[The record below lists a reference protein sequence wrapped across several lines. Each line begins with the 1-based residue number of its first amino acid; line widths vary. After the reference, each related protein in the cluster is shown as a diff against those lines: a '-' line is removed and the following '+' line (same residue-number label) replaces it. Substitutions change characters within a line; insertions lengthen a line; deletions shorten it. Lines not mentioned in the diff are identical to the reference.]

1 MMFIFPGD
9 CFPDASG
16 VMMTLF
22 EVLPHETG
30 AWLESTLQ
38 MLPPGSMKPAEAERL
53 LKGIAEKV
61 QSGET
66 RKIRVLLQGSFRL
79 IFNQNRPFLTVPRF
93 HQLLPPPQ
101 RGPPRWPWPLGGDPI
116 PIQRMRYLFMCTIFP
131 LLSFICSPEQKRNP
145 RSICT
150 TGVGPFLLTRYVA
163 CVVCFEAHESG
174 RARDDF
180 MIRRL
185 MLAARSCIWSFDNDR
200 ILGILRIGFPIMCVM
215 TGRRYK

>member
-1 MMFIFPGD
+1 LFSFAFDKPTVSEFTSPDGRPYSNPPEVREAVKALLLSQGQVLFQRVLTGMMFIFPGD

-66 RKIRVLLQGSFRL
+66 RKIRVLLQGSSRA
-79 IFNQNRPFLTVPRF
+79 IFQFESVLFLTFSRF

-101 RGPPRWPWPLGGDPI
+101 RRPPRRPWPPGGDTI
-116 PIQRMRYLFMCTIFP
+116 PIQRMRPLLMCTIFF
-131 LLSFICSPEQKRNP
+131 LSFILHMFSGTKRNP

-150 TGVGPFLLTRYVA
+150 TGVGPFPLNA
-163 CVVCFEAHESG
+163 ICGMCG
-174 RARDDF
+174 
-180 MIRRL
+180 
-185 MLAARSCIWSFDNDR
+185 ML
-200 ILGILRIGFPIMCVM
+200 
-215 TGRRYK
+215 